1 MCEQTQ
7 GCIFIYIPVL
17 LTLLINYASVSIG
30 ELEGDDRG
38 ETFTSCVLVLGALR
52 GFLKVERQRLP
63 FVEIEN

>member
-1 MCEQTQ
+1 
-7 GCIFIYIPVL
+7 